1 MNARNINLVIDE
13 NQLVQ
18 NFMFSTMMRLRDL
31 GWTKD
36 QATAAADG
44 VLDHIQSNLEAWR
57 SEAVEEIT
65 RFTSMESIIGKGAAD
80 VEDQVQRVVLPS
92 FYSLKGFAY
101 ADELHRTASSHLW
114 N

>member
-1 MNARNINLVIDE
+1 MNIRNINLVIDE

-18 NFMFSTMMRLRDL
+18 NFMFSAMMRLRDL

-36 QATAAADG
+36 QATAAADSI
-44 VLDHIQSNLEAWR
+44 LDHIQKSLEAWR

-65 RFTSMESIIGKGAAD
+65 RFTSMETHRDRSEAHM
-80 VEDQVQRVVLPS
+80 EDQVQRVVLPS
-92 FYSLKGFAY
+92 FYALKGFDFAG
-101 ADELHRTASSHLW
+101 ELNLARESHRW